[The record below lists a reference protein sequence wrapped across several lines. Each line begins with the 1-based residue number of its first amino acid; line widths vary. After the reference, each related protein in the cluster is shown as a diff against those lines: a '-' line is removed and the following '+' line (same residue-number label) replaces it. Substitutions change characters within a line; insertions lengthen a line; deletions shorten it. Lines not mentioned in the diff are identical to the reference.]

1 MLSKVLKYSPSDT
14 YKFMI
19 QYLFGVHPNPENLL
33 SDGFKIPI
41 PIPNQLNDRYNFLS
55 KLNESNLSKYLINDK
70 YFEK

>member
-1 MLSKVLKYSPSDT
+1 
-14 YKFMI
+14 MI